1 MRPRAQVGLP
11 GPERTPWRAPWR
23 DAFRTR
29 TGFPAARAGSEEQ
42 TACDLK
48 GPSPG
53 LSAASATQPSPSP
66 CTTSRPGTEARV
78 WREVVQ
84 ITPINYGASSC
95 DDPAETPAAP
105 ACPNRTVCSE
115 LLTASSR
122 EPARG
127 RVSRSSLAASLAGL
141 RLREK

>member
-1 MRPRAQVGLP
+1 MEGRVQDSHRLPRSPSRLRRADSLRPEGTVPRAKCCLGHP
-11 GPERTPWRAPWR
+11 
-23 DAFRTR
+23 
-29 TGFPAARAGSEEQ
+29 
-42 TACDLK
+42 
-48 GPSPG
+48 
-53 LSAASATQPSPSP
+53 PSPSS
-66 CTTSRPGTEARV
+66 CATSRPGTVARV

-84 ITPINYGASSC
+84 ITPINYGATSC
-95 DDPAETPAAP
+95 DEPAETPAAP

-141 RLREK
+141 QLRPVKSEGTERT